1 MADETN
7 INDIATK
14 LQQFAEKTLKIES
27 SSSRI
32 EAITKSI
39 AAQYGQMAQKNT
51 AAGIGFTRLTGGMTT
66 KSKELAEIQQLLTK
80 ALIQQN
86 NVMAR
91 RERLME
97 ASFTIQS
104 KLDKA
109 ASNPK
114 LNKPEIL
121 GPLQKQLDTVT
132 AKIVALDQESE
143 KLAGQIEFLK
153 NTAAPAATEIGKLGN
168 ATKALGAGAFLT
180 GFGQLLTFSHEL
192 NKAVIQTNTSLTHR
206 AALLDASLD
215 TQIATGASAKTLLEI
230 QREMASIGARI
241 LDDQVTSSAQAMKLV
256 HGGEMTAKAYR
267 ETLETANMLVEGL
280 GSSVREAV
288 QLQITARTSN
298 TGYRELANTI
308 SKITASTGLAA
319 DEAAR
324 YARSLLIASKIAV
337 GNNAKFDDKVYK
349 RNLIA
354 LAGIEGAIK
363 DSVGVQGE
371 ISEMLV
377 RFSSFKKD
385 AGVGLM
391 FGTGGI
397 DFLQKGVDKTSAVI
411 ENIARQTQGLSG
423 PMLEMYA
430 DITGLSP
437 QTLIALGEEF
447 KKAQEKGVSFAKF
460 YAERQEL
467 FAQDSDLQDRY
478 NKQLALQ
485 GETFSRL
492 GKLLVVLAG
501 SALAPVLRGLN
512 WLSVKLLDIFK
523 LLGPD
528 GPLGPIAK
536 WLKFGFGI
544 IATGFLVTKLWDT
557 TRALFAFTA
566 SLIRLSTQLKA
577 SAIENTLAGGLGGGL
592 GGGKGT
598 VVKEVAKDA
607 AQTTILRRILQSI
620 TGALGGIRRFF
631 AGGVLATLLTVGRPK
646 VSDAVK
652 PIPGAKI
659 TDAITAGFSKVR
671 LFFESLKFSKITDA
685 ISSGFGKVKT
695 FVKPAQ
701 DTNLSGTLMKFLSNM
716 SDRLGTL
723 FRGFLV
729 KLTALWAS
737 TSSVVR
743 GLFSRGPRIPGA
755 PDVPITKQEVNGLVG
770 FFRNVLGNAKGF
782 FGKIFGKAAATTAAE
797 GLASTASKGILAR
810 LLGGLTTFFG
820 GTLLRT
826 IGGTLLRVL
835 FGLVGGLPGL
845 IISIVLMVFPL
856 IWPKLKSWFGSD
868 KNKTVGA
875 GISLNDL
882 ERKAING
889 FTKGMVANDGKS
901 IEVSEKAYQAL
912 IKSTG
917 KTPEELEQLNKN
929 IVAALDRKIDV
940 QSGAHQ
946 RAQGVDKAQ
955 DVQNA
960 KALSDQIRTLGELS
974 NRLNSFARNY
984 KEAEDAKKKAQAERE
999 EEMRRASLTASSMMI
1014 N

>member
-51 AAGIGFTRLTGGMTT
+51 AAGVGFTRMTGGMTT

-91 RERLME
+91 REGLME
-97 ASFTIQS
+97 ASFKIQT

-109 ASNPK
+109 ASDPK
-114 LNKPEIL
+114 LNKAEVL
-121 GPLQKQLDTVT
+121 GPLQKQLDAVT

-180 GFGQLLTFSHEL
+180 GFAQMLSFSHEL

-206 AALLDASLD
+206 TALLDASLD

-230 QREMASIGARI
+230 QREMAGIGARI
-241 LDDQVTSSAQAMKLV
+241 LDGQVASSNQAMKLV

-267 ETLETANMLVEGL
+267 ETLETTNMLVEGL
-280 GSSVREAV
+280 GASVREAV

-308 SKITASTGLAA
+308 SKITAATGLAA

-324 YARSLLIASKIAV
+324 YARALLVASKISV

-349 RNLIA
+349 QNLIA

-363 DSVGVQGE
+363 DSIGVQGE

-397 DFLQKGVDKTSAVI
+397 DFLQKDVNKAASVI
-411 ENIARQTQGLSG
+411 ENIAKQTQGLSG

-437 QTLIALGEEF
+437 QTLIALGDEF
-447 KKAQEKGVSFAKF
+447 KKAQAAGVSFAKF

-467 FAQDSDLQDRY
+467 LAQDSDLQDRY

-501 SALAPVLRGLN
+501 SALSPVLQGLN
-512 WLSVKLLDIFK
+512 WLSIKLMDIFK

-544 IATGFLVTKLWDT
+544 VATGFLVTKLWDT

-566 SLIRLSTQLKA
+566 SLVKLSMQLKA
-577 SAIENTLAGGLGGGL
+577 AAIENTLSGGLGGGL

-607 AQTTILRRILQSI
+607 AQTPILRRILQAV
-620 TGALGGIRRFF
+620 TGVFGRFRGLF
-631 AGGVLATLLTVGRPK
+631 AGLFSALAVARPK
-646 VSDAVK
+646 IRDVVK
-652 PIPGAKI
+652 PISGAKI
-659 TDAITAGFSKVR
+659 SDAITAGFSKVR
-671 LFFESLKFSKITDA
+671 LFFDSLKFSKITDA
-685 ISSGFGKVKT
+685 IASGFGKVKT
-695 FVKPAQ
+695 FFKPAG
-701 DTNLSGTLMKFLSNM
+701 DSNLSTTLSKFLSNM
-716 SDRLGTL
+716 SDKLGVL
-723 FRGFLV
+723 FRGFLI

-743 GLFSRGPRIPGA
+743 GIFSRGPRIPGA
-755 PDVPITKQEVNGLVG
+755 PEVPITKQEVSGLVG
-770 FFRNVLGNAKGF
+770 FFRNVMGNAKNF
-782 FGKIFGKAAATTAAE
+782 FGKIFGKAAAGTVAE
-797 GLASTASKGILAR
+797 GLAANASKGILAR

-845 IISIVLMVFPL
+845 IISIVLMVFPM

-882 ERKAING
+882 ERKAITG

-901 IEVSEKAYQAL
+901 IAVSEKAYQAL

-946 RAQGVDKAQ
+946 RAQGVDRVQ

-960 KALSDQIRTLGELS
+960 KALSDQIKTLSELS
-974 NRLNSFARNY
+974 GRLNEFARNY
-984 KEAEDAKKKAQAERE
+984 KEAEAAKKKAQAERE
-999 EEMRRASLTASSMMI
+999 EEMRRASLTAQTMMI